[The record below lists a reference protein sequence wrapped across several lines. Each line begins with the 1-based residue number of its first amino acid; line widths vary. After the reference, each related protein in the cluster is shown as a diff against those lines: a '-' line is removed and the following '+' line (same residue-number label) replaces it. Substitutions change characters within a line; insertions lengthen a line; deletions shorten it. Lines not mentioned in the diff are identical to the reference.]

1 LVNIHSNF
9 RVTKYLAIDCEMD
22 MIVFEDD
29 QSLEHLACKI
39 SLVNES
45 GQTVLD
51 TLINYEKKAV

>member
-1 LVNIHSNF
+1 M
-9 RVTKYLAIDCEMD
+9 TKYLAIDCEMD